1 MNIRVNQA
9 VNDGINSADKAAPIE
24 SPSSPTVIVIG
35 SGPVGIRFIEEL
47 LRHYPD
53 SEIILFGD
61 ESCKPYNRVQ
71 LSALLAGEISRD
83 SIDLPLPDQNQYKH
97 FSFIPIAITNIDRS
111 NKTVTDA
118 RGTNYLYDRLVIATG
133 AKAHRPNIY
142 GVDLQGVYSFR
153 SLKDT
158 ESLYARILRSRHIVV
173 VGGGLLGLEAAKGL
187 LKFNTK
193 VTVVQ
198 QGARLM
204 NRQLDDQA
212 ADLLEQEVRSLGIEV
227 ITDSGVRSIQGFE
240 SVSGV
245 VTRNGENIS
254 CDTVL
259 FCAGITPNIHLAR
272 DARIKVGNGIVVND
286 QLQTSDKDIYAIGE
300 CCEHQ
305 GTTYGLVN
313 PGYEQAAI
321 AAAVITNSDNKIGID
336 STTHPEDYSQPQ
348 YQGSLSVSHL
358 KVVGMPVCSL
368 GEVCDLP
375 YRPFQ
380 KEIRYRQKS
389 SGKYRKLVVHRG
401 KIIGSVAIGEWPEAR
416 RVQEAYQNQ
425 RSVRFWQLLRFRFTG
440 KLWGGETNNIQ
451 TWPANTIVCQCNQ
464 VSCGQLTKAVET
476 GCKTMLELQECT
488 KAGTVCGSCKPLV
501 QQLVCNDEPAEKET
515 GSSPLIIG
523 GSLAMILVA
532 IMALWPEA
540 QVSTSVQQTGWFEA
554 LWNDKFWKQTTGF
567 SLLGMTA
574 VGLLMSLRK
583 RLSWTWM
590 GNFAHWRVV
599 HTLLGVSC
607 CVALILHSGFHLGE
621 NLNRL
626 LMLNFLAILLLG
638 ALSSG
643 VIGISHK
650 LPLVSATTSR
660 KYTQWL
666 HIIVSWPLPVLLA
679 FHILSVYYF

>member
-1 MNIRVNQA
+1 MNISVNQA
-9 VNDGINSADKAAPIE
+9 VNDDIKSTDQAAPVG
-24 SPSSPTVIVIG
+24 SPRSPTVIVIG

-47 LRHYPD
+47 LRHCPD
-53 SEIILFGD
+53 SEIILFGN

-97 FSFIPIAITNIDRS
+97 FSFIPIAITNIDRT

-187 LKFNTK
+187 LKYNTQ

-198 QGARLM
+198 QGPRLM

-212 ADLLEQEVRSLGIEV
+212 ADLLEQKVRSLGIEV

-240 SVSGV
+240 SVNGV

-259 FCAGITPNIHLAR
+259 FCAGITPNINLAR

-305 GTTYGLVN
+305 GKTYGLVN
-313 PGYEQAAI
+313 PGYEQASI
-321 AAAVITNSDNKIGID
+321 AAAVITNSDKKIGVN
-336 STTHPEDYSQPQ
+336 STTLTEGYSQPQ

-380 KEIRYRQKS
+380 KEIRYRHKS

-416 RVQEAYQNQ
+416 RIQEAYQNQ
-425 RSVRFWQLLRFRFTG
+425 RPVRFWQLLRFRFTG

-488 KAGTVCGSCKPLV
+488 KAGTVCGSCKPLI
-501 QQLVCNDEPAEKET
+501 QQLVSNDEPAEKET

-532 IMALWPEA
+532 ILALWPEA

-567 SLLGMTA
+567 SLLGMTV

-583 RLSWTWM
+583 RLSWAWM
-590 GNFAHWRVV
+590 GKFSHWRVV
-599 HTLLGVSC
+599 HTILGVMC
-607 CVALILHSGFHLGE
+607 CGALILHSGFHLGE

-626 LMLNFLAILLLG
+626 LMLNFLAILLMG